1 MPAMVS
7 NKSRVRCAVAGI
19 LASVLWVWSGSAMAE
34 GMIVGVDGALVLPMG
49 DWADVAGLGFG
60 ALGRFEYAL
69 DPQLSATGRVGYLV
83 HLEKNDTYK
92 TSELPILAGLRYGL
106 SEGPDGLYLAG
117 EAGLVNFTFR
127 RPVAS
132 AVFGGAVSSDGEKK
146 SDSELKFGV
155 TAGAGIR
162 SGNIDGRAGVFV
174 VSVGDFEE
182 TLGIMATVGYNFANF

>member
-1 MPAMVS
+1 MPDMVP
-7 NKSRVRCAVAGI
+7 NKSRVRCAVAGT
-19 LASVLWVWSGSAMAE
+19 LASALLIWSGSAMAE

-92 TSELPILAGLRYGL
+92 TSELPLLAGLRYGL

-127 RPVAS
+127 RPVAP
-132 AVFGGAVSSDGEKK
+132 AVFGTSVSEGEKK
-146 SDSELKFGV
+146 SDSELKFGL
-155 TAGAGIR
+155 TAGAGYR

>member
-7 NKSRVRCAVAGI
+7 NKSRVRCAVAGT

-92 TSELPILAGLRYGL
+92 TSELPLLAGLRYGL